1 MEIGYNKL
9 NITPTQ
15 PVHIAGYNRKELSKG
30 VLDPIEINSLV
41 IKENNKTIIFFF
53 PSHEKRKIGWDFKI
67 VFPPLDGIS
76 KTEGFTDCQTEPRN
90 CFLMEFSTPKPLIK
104 ESLNAAT

>member
-41 IKENNKTIIFFF
+41 FKENNKTIIFSILDSIIIEDCVILPVKKAIFENF
-53 PSHEKRKIGWDFKI
+53 GIPFEQIIIGCI
-67 VFPPLDGIS
+67 HTHSAP
-76 KTEGFTDCQTEPRN
+76 
-90 CFLMEFSTPKPLIK
+90 
-104 ESLNAAT
+104 A

>member
-41 IKENNKTIIFFF
+41 IK
-53 PSHEKRKIGWDFKI
+53 
-67 VFPPLDGIS
+67 
-76 KTEGFTDCQTEPRN
+76 
-90 CFLMEFSTPKPLIK
+90 
-104 ESLNAAT
+104 

>member
-41 IKENNKTIIFFF
+41 IKENNKTIKDCNPKNIF
-53 PSHEKRKIGWDFKI
+53 II
-67 VFPPLDGIS
+67 
-76 KTEGFTDCQTEPRN
+76 T
-90 CFLMEFSTPKPLIK
+90 MM
-104 ESLNAAT
+104 